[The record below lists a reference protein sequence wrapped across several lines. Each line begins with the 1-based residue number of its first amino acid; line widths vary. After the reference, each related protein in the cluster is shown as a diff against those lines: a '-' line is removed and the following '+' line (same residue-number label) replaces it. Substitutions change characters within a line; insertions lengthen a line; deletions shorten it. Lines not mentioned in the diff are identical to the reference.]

1 MKVTVIGSG
10 NLGKSIISGLAS
22 SELFDPKNI
31 MVADASPE
39 NLEIIKEQAGVSVT
53 SNNVEAIK
61 DSKWIILCIQPRIL
75 EIVLDE
81 IKEHLRDDQI
91 LISTV
96 TGVTTDE
103 INEFVPNNKV
113 IRAMPNTAAIQQ
125 QSMSFIC
132 ANNNDDEDV
141 EFVRKMFGTIG
152 KAIIIEQ
159 RLMKPATVLGASGT
173 AFFLR
178 FLRALTQGG
187 VQMGFHPHEAQE
199 IVAQVAIGAA
209 SLIEDGTQ
217 AEVEVDNVTT
227 PQGCTIEGLNAMEH
241 NGMSSSVIKGVMA
254 AYDKIS
260 NINGQ

>member
-10 NLGKSIISGLAS
+10 NLGKSIISGLANS
-22 SELFDPKNI
+22 DLFDPKNI
-31 MVADASPE
+31 IVADADPE

-53 SNNVEAIK
+53 ENNLEAIK
-61 DSKWIILCIQPRIL
+61 ESKWVILCIQPRIL
-75 EIVLDE
+75 QIVLDE
-81 IKEHLRDDQI
+81 IKDHLRSDQV

-96 TGVTTDE
+96 TGVTTED
-103 INEFVPNNKV
+103 INEVVPNNKV
-113 IRAMPNTAAIQQ
+113 IRAMPNTAAVKS

-132 ANNNDDEDV
+132 AENNEDEDV

-187 VQMGFHPHEAQE
+187 VQMGFHPHEAQA

-227 PQGCTIEGLNAMEH
+227 PRGCTIEGLNAMEH
-241 NGMSSSVIKGVMA
+241 NGLSSAVIKGVMA
-254 AYDKIS
+254 AFDKIS
-260 NINGQ
+260 NIHEA